1 MATSIRGWNALL
13 TGATFGLGP
22 YIARRLADAGANV
35 ALASRTTE
43 RLDAIAAELKHK
55 GVRAVTIPTDLRDP
69 AAREALV
76 SRARSEL
83 GEIDILVNA
92 AGLMHA
98 GRLQKRT
105 PREIEE
111 LLEVN
116 LVASMLLTRMLL
128 PGMLERGRGRI
139 VQVAS
144 IAGKGGAAYLSLY
157 AASKHGLVGFTHALQ
172 GELHGTGVHASVVCP
187 GFMSGEGMWGR
198 AKRRIH
204 PLFGVSSPD
213 RVARAVVTMIRRRQV
228 EVVVNPLPIRY
239 AFAMWTL
246 MPRPTAAIF
255 RLTGVAAFLRGFA
268 LQSEAESEQKSDTCE
283 SRPTT

>member
-1 MATSIRGWNALL
+1 MDTSIRGWNALL

-43 RLDAIAAELKHK
+43 RLDAIAAELRSR
-55 GVRAVTIPTDLRDP
+55 GVRAVTIPTDLLDP

-76 SRARSEL
+76 ARARSEL
-83 GEIDILVNA
+83 GGIDILVNA

-98 GRLQKRT
+98 GRLHKLT
-105 PREIEE
+105 PQEIEE

-116 LVASMLLTRMLL
+116 LVAPTLLTRMLL
-128 PGMLERGRGRI
+128 PDMLERGRGRI

-172 GELHGTGVHASVVCP
+172 GELHGTGVQASVVCP
-187 GFMSGEGMWGR
+187 GFMTGEGMWGR

-213 RVARAVVTMIRRRQV
+213 RVARAVVTTLRRRRV

-239 AFAMWTL
+239 AFALWAL
-246 MPRPTAAIF
+246 APRAAAAIF
-255 RLTGVAAFLRGFA
+255 RWTGVIAFLRGFA
-268 LQSEAESEQKSDTCE
+268 LQAETERRESD
-283 SRPTT
+283 SGAAQPTT